1 MNVRDIS
8 IYEEK
13 AKSEEF
19 EESSSEEE
27 ETDEQR
33 SAKAWKKFKNKVTRK
48 QQPVD
53 HAGWGNQKYVK
64 IVKEGESGSDI
75 LEVPTNDE
83 GLLLQLTVT
92 ALFEGEGRGFYFWIF
107 NKILSGTS
115 AVTLRVNSSMT
126 WRALLMELQ
135 ELQQI
140 LGVRQMSDLISVK
153 IKMIS

>member
-92 ALFEGEGRGFYFWIF
+92 ALFEGEDFTFEF
-107 NKILSGTS
+107 LNKILSGTS
-115 AVTLRVNSSMT
+115 AVTLRVNSSTT